1 MLLPKPKYNII
12 NAMLQKEDLATME
25 VGELVGEIRA
35 HEMSILG
42 MTEEPTSS
50 KSIAL
55 KTKTNKSRKLKMV
68 KQDSSSSN
76 EEDDHHESSS
86 DVEDDGELA
95 LMMRKFTRLNEKI
108 NKKGFNFDSKKGM
121 FRPMDVKNKI
131 CYNCGEKGHIRPNC
145 PKPDKRSKDNKN
157 KHRHDSSDDEEEERK
172 KKNKRFGKKKTHDKK
187 TKLFPKKK
195 GHTKKSFLVEK
206 QEWVTDVSSSEDS
219 SDEEDIVTIALTNEE
234 PPLPPPPMCL
244 MAKGNTKVCEVDSE
258 DDSDEELDPNEFTNL
273 INEYTSV
280 IKREKG
286 KVKILE
292 STHAKLELAHSDL
305 LSKYNDLLKKHNESL
320 VLAKQVEESHKKL
333 KQEHRELAHK
343 YQELEFAYE
352 VIDPS
357 LEKVVHE
364 KVNAS
369 TSCDDLLIDAYATN
383 VVPKL
388 ASSREKELMDQ
399 VASLKSS
406 VEKLSRGEYIHK
418 EILFNNARD
427 YGKRGLGSFPEP
439 NMATT
444 PSPEIKTS
452 FIKEVGSY
460 CQHCQVTGHHT
471 RECTLP
477 SRPLPKLPKSYS
489 SMFQNN
495 HFLLS
500 KVKGKVKAKFIG
512 KIAKE
517 SKKKLPKQLWVPK
530 ALVTHVQGPK
540 LVWVPKTQK

>member
-1 MLLPKPKYNII
+1 MF
-12 NAMLQKEDLATME
+12 
-25 VGELVGEIRA
+25 
-35 HEMSILG
+35 
-42 MTEEPTSS
+42 EEPASS

-145 PKPDKRSKDNKN
+145 PKPDKRSKDNKS

-172 KKNKRFGKKKTHDKK
+172 NKNKRFGKKKTHDKK

-234 PPLPPPPMCL
+234 PSLPPPPMCL

-477 SRPLPKLPKSYS
+477 SRPLPKLPKNYS

>member
-12 NAMLQKEDLATME
+12 NAMLQKEDLDAME
-25 VGELVGEIRA
+25 VGELVGKIRA

-42 MTEEPTSS
+42 MSEEPTSS

-55 KTKTNKSRKLKMV
+55 KTKTNKSRKLRMV

-86 DVEDDGELA
+86 DVEDDVELA

-108 NKKGFNFDSKKGM
+108 NKKGLNFDSKKGM

-145 PKPDKRSKDNKN
+145 PKSDKRNKDNKN

-172 KKNKRFGKKKTHDKK
+172 SKNKRFGKKKTHDKK

-206 QEWVTDVSSSEDS
+206 QEWVTDVSSSEDL
-219 SDEEDIVTIALTNEE
+219 SDEGDIVTIALTNEE

-286 KVKILE
+286 KVKSLE

-305 LSKYNDLLKKHNESL
+305 LGKYNDLLKKHNESL

-357 LEKVVHE
+357 LEKFAHE

-369 TSCDDLLIDAYATN
+369 TSCDDLLIDANATN
-383 VVPKL
+383 IVPKL

-427 YGKRGLGSFPEP
+427 YGKRGLGSFSEP

-477 SRPLPKLPKSYS
+477 SRPLPNLPKNYS

>member
-12 NAMLQKEDLATME
+12 NAMLQKEDLAAME

-50 KSIAL
+50 
-55 KTKTNKSRKLKMV
+55 N
-68 KQDSSSSN
+68 SSN

-131 CYNCGEKGHIRPNC
+131 CYNCGEKDTS
-145 PKPDKRSKDNKN
+145 PDKRSKDNKG

-172 KKNKRFGKKKTHDKK
+172 NKNKRFGKKKTHDKK

-234 PPLPPPPMCL
+234 PSLPPPPMCL

-273 INEYTSV
+273 INEYPSV

-286 KVKILE
+286 KVKVLE

-357 LEKVVHE
+357 LEKVVNE

-439 NMATT
+439 NM
-444 PSPEIKTS
+444 EIKTS
-452 FIKEVGSY
+452 FIKQVGSY

-477 SRPLPKLPKSYS
+477 SRPLPKLPKNYS

-512 KIAKE
+512 KIAKQ